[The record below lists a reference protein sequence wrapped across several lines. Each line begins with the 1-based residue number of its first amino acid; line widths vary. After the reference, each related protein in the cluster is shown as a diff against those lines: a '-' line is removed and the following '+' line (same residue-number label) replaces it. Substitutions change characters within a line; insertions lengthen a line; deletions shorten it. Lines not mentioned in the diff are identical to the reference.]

1 MEDIQTEITEEMPLI
16 PLEPAK
22 QYVYHYDKDT
32 FEYLF
37 KTDVDYD
44 REASLRLGYNVPL
57 LPACSTLK
65 RVPEYGENEITVYS
79 SHTEQKTITEQI
91 PVYDEETGEIT
102 SYEDQEKIIDVLIE
116 EWTITPDFRKNFYKV
131 DTNLNVQ
138 EITTIGGQEGY
149 YIVDKPTGE
158 EIKQNPDK
166 YKIENSEVVKK
177 SDEEYAQEQA
187 QRARERI
194 AMLSLTAADVERA
207 IYKAKG
213 MDFEDVI
220 SLVEA
225 QPLAEGEQ
233 PSIDVKALKIEL
245 KANNFYR
252 GNPYIDAV
260 GTLLGFT
267 KDQLDEF
274 FETNDYTKLLSDET
288 DADSAGITE

>member
-65 RVPEYGENEITVYS
+65 RVPEYGENEIPVYS

-194 AMLSLTAADVERA
+194 AMLNLTAADVERA

-267 KDQLDEF
+267 KEQLDEF

-288 DADSAGITE
+288 DADSAGISE

>member
-65 RVPEYGENEITVYS
+65 RVPEYGENEIPVYS

-91 PVYDEETGEIT
+91 SVYDEETGEIT

-194 AMLSLTAADVERA
+194 AMLNLTAADVERA

-267 KDQLDEF
+267 SEQLDEF
-274 FETNDYTKLLSDET
+274 FETNDYTKLLPDET
-288 DADSAGITE
+288 DADSAGISE